1 MLADPAGMIRSGYA
15 AFNRQDLEA
24 VIELLHSEVSLEEPP
39 ELPGGTTYYGR
50 DAVARRLA
58 EMWDVWEQTSYEPE
72 EIVDLGDDRFLVLVR
87 VRNRGQASGIELDA
101 EIAHVWTVK
110 EGLAVRMQQ
119 FISREAAREA
129 VGAPG

>member
-1 MLADPAGMIRSGYA
+1 
-15 AFNRQDLEA
+15 
-24 VIELLHSEVSLEEPP
+24 
-39 ELPGGTTYYGR
+39 
-50 DAVARRLA
+50 
-58 EMWDVWEQTSYEPE
+58 MWDVWEQTSYEPE